1 MICSLLHVTDE
12 YRWTESETDAPQP
25 QEQTQTALLFMVVLR
40 GLALFQ
46 ASMSSPRQCHLAIS
60 PSTTCPD
67 AEEKVCS

>member
-46 ASMSSPRQCHLAIS
+46 ASMSSPRQCHL
-60 PSTTCPD
+60 
-67 AEEKVCS
+67 